1 MRFYII
7 NIYNAISN
15 PHLSPLLNRRVDD
28 KCDYY
33 LRALAAV
40 KHVRT
45 KTQSGALTLEIGCRN
60 KLLMSGREVS
70 EMANAMLAIAKLSI
84 DGQYVTYM

>member
-1 MRFYII
+1 MCFNII
-7 NIYNAISN
+7 SIYNALISVKSS
-15 PHLSPLLNRRVDD
+15 HRADAQ
-28 KCDYY
+28 CDYY
-33 LRALAAV
+33 LKALAAL

-45 KTQSGALTLEIGCRN
+45 KSQSGALTIQISCWN
-60 KLLMSGREVS
+60 KLLYYGKEVS

>member
-1 MRFYII
+1 M
-7 NIYNAISN
+7 N
-15 PHLSPLLNRRVDD
+15 HRVDD

-33 LRALAAV
+33 LKALAAL

-45 KTQSGALTLEIGCRN
+45 KSQSGALTIQINCRN
-60 KLLMSGREVS
+60 KLLLYGKEVS